1 MTARKDGILLKP
13 INMNK
18 FKIKD
23 RTFFIKDGIIY
34 EELQTRDGL
43 AVKILTNEQQKEIYE
58 RLNSRIGNRAV

>member
-1 MTARKDGILLKP
+1 MI
-13 INMNK
+13 
-18 FKIKD
+18 KIKD